1 MVCDDPRHLRI
12 GGDHRSR
19 DCGQSASRIAKEAL
33 TVAISLDQIGLWA
46 GFALTLMVFSYLLG
60 DNFLYRIAVYAL
72 SGLAA
77 AVLVIVSVENLLLP
91 FFRAALNA
99 GDIRAWS
106 IALFPALLGVL
117 LLLKGTRRYSHIGN
131 IGLAYMIGVGASV
144 ALAGAVSGT
153 LIPLVASTAGALRPE
168 TGATADNTA
177 LVNGFILVIGVI
189 CTLVTFQHVA
199 RRMPGSEPGQFVARR
214 RPFTRVLAAVGSG
227 FIAISLGALY
237 GGAILSGLAVLSE
250 RIAFLLAVAGGG

>member
-1 MVCDDPRHLRI
+1 M
-12 GGDHRSR
+12 
-19 DCGQSASRIAKEAL
+19 
-33 TVAISLDQIGLWA
+33 TVDQIGLWA

-60 DNFLYRIAVYAL
+60 DNLLYRIAVYAL

-77 AVLVIVSVENLLLP
+77 AVVTIVTVENLLLP
-91 FFRAALNA
+91 FFRAAFGA

-131 IGLAYMIGVGASV
+131 IGLAYMIGVGAAV

-153 LIPLVASTAGALRPE
+153 LIPLVSSTAASLRPE
-168 TGATADNTA
+168 AGPAGDNTA

-189 CTLVTFQHVA
+189 CSLVTFQHLA
-199 RRMPGSEPGQFVARR
+199 RRMPGAEPGQFVAQR
-214 RPFTRVLAAVGSG
+214 RPFTRVLAAVGTG
-227 FIAISLGALY
+227 FIAIALGALY

-250 RIAFLLAVAGGG
+250 RIAFLLSVAGGG